1 MELRWSLDVFLVEL
15 FIKEKLEVFAK
26 EDLQTII
33 YSIILTR

>member
-15 FIKEKLEVFAK
+15 CIKEKLEVFTK

>member
-15 FIKEKLEVFAK
+15 KEKLEVFTK